1 MTPGTAKKNEHT
13 QAANNHQTVSELF
26 HELTQPLTTLH
37 CCLEL
42 SLKKMPR
49 SAKTRRELRI
59 ALQQT
64 EKIANLIAELRELV
78 DPANTRDPRHNSS
91 AEDFAEPA
99 PPLAYASRCC
109 G

>member
-1 MTPGTAKKNEHT
+1 MSPGTAKKNKHT
-13 QAANNHQTVSELF
+13 LVADNHQTVAELF
-26 HELTQPLTTLH
+26 HELIQPLTTLH

-49 SAKTRRELRI
+49 STKTRRDLRI

-78 DPANTRDPRHNSS
+78 DRANTPDPRHNSS

-99 PPLAYASRCC
+99 PPLAYASRYC